1 MKFES
6 LDVWKRSANLASKV
20 YLELSQLKDFG
31 FKDQITR
38 ACLSISSNIAE
49 GWERDSNKEKCRY
62 LNIAKGST
70 AEFISQTYI
79 GRKIKYI
86 PADVGKNWQ
95 QEAKEIA
102 AMIASLSK
110 KLDH

>member
-1 MKFES
+1 MKFET
-6 LDVWKRSANLASKV
+6 LEVWKRSANLASQV
-20 YLELSQLKDFG
+20 YVELAQLKDYG

-38 ACLSISSNIAE
+38 SCLSISSNIAE
-49 GWERDSNKEKCRY
+49 GWERDSSKEKCRF
-62 LNIAKGST
+62 LNIAKGSA

-86 PADVGKNWQ
+86 PGDAGKHWQ

-102 AMIASLSK
+102 AMIASLSM